1 MTRRISVRACVIAL
15 CVCEIVAATASARV
29 GMGDPVEPWREKKPD
44 QLFLLHGHLR
54 LRPALYQNLDLDR
67 GPSSDGSFLWPAGA
81 TDLDLTTGGDLRL
94 RISPSIFLSDEAR
107 VFVEIDVLDNVA
119 LGARPRFTPFEGRTG
134 IVAGTPFQEPLTALD
149 GAFAVRTAMGEVL
162 TPFGVLSAGRMP
174 SHFGLGIGAN
184 AGDSIDDDLGDRAD
198 RVAFVAPLFGHYVAA
213 ALDVGASG
221 PAGPSAFGGG
231 AGLGPLPRNPLV
243 SEQAI
248 SLALLKF
255 RAPWEVEAYRKEGY
269 VVVDYGLATAIEWQ
283 VNDVPGFYQDFDAE
297 LGLDPDAVVYRGY
310 TGGVADG
317 WLRIV
322 SGMFRF
328 EAEAI
333 VTAFHY
339 DNASPFAGVLLRQPV
354 EGLPWG
360 FAAVLELK
368 PDPQWSVLTEIGAA
382 SADDAPGFPLAAP
395 TTLSGARQGDVFGP
409 QLDGTKD
416 SRLDSFRLHPLHKVD
431 LILWRTLLG
440 GVSEAAF
447 ARAQTTFAPAKGIT
461 FEGNAIYSHALSAV
475 SAPGGVNPLGIEVD
489 AAATVETGGFSL
501 RADVGL
507 LLPLGGLGTRAP
519 TLPATPATMALLR
532 FGYAF

>member
-1 MTRRISVRACVIAL
+1 MSLRACVMGL
-15 CVCEIVAATASARV
+15 CVCEIVATAASARV
-29 GMGDPVEPWREKKPD
+29 GMGDPVEVWREREPD
-44 QLFLLHGHLR
+44 QLLLMHGHLR
-54 LRPALYQNLDLDR
+54 LRPAVFQNLDLDR
-67 GPSSDGSFLWPAGA
+67 GPSSDGSLLWPGGA
-81 TDLDLTTGGDLRL
+81 TDLDLTTGADLRL
-94 RISPSIFLSDEAR
+94 RLAPSIFLSDEAR
-107 VFVEIDVLDNVA
+107 VFVEVDVLDNTS
-119 LGARPRFTPFEGRTG
+119 LGARPRFTPFQGRTG

-162 TPFGVLSAGRMP
+162 TPFGVLSVGRMP

-184 AGDSIDDDLGDRAD
+184 AGDGLDDDLGDRAD
-198 RVAFVAPLFGHYVAA
+198 RVAFVAPLFGHFVAVA
-213 ALDVGASG
+213 VDIGASG
-221 PAGPSAFGGG
+221 PAGALGSP
-231 AGLGPLPRNPLV
+231 GLGPLPRDPLLT
-243 SEQAI
+243 EQAV

-255 RAPWEVEAYRKEGY
+255 RAPWEVETYRKEGF

-283 VNDVPGFYQDFDAE
+283 VNDVPGFYQDFDEE

-322 SGMFRF
+322 GGMFRF

-333 VTAFHY
+333 ITAFHY
-339 DNASPFAGVLLRQPV
+339 DNASPYAGVALRQPV
-354 EGLPWG
+354 DGLPWG
-360 FAAVLELK
+360 FAAVLEVK
-368 PDPQWSVLTEIGAA
+368 PDETWSVLAEVGAA

-416 SRLDSFRLHPLHKVD
+416 SRLDAFRLHPLHKVD

-447 ARAQTTFAPAKGIT
+447 ARAQGTFAPAQLGKAVT

-475 SAPGGVNPLGIEVD
+475 SAPGGVNPLAVEFD
-489 AAATVETGGFSL
+489 AAATVALGGFSL

-519 TLPATPATMALLR
+519 NLRATPATMALLR